1 MARHADARA
10 ALFGLLGGRVNTDF
24 NATRPAL
31 GTAIVER
38 LRTLWRSGAAG
49 ARAGAPGRLAIDGLP
64 DTWTQL
70 EAGGLY
76 ALYAAGQTPACDA
89 LVWESARHARTR
101 DVTVVLARD
110 AAHVAAQ
117 MEARGFA
124 GGAQPAGWP
133 RNLNVLAMPPQTR
146 DAAHNAQAA
155 DADAHGDAPRAV
167 APRPFARL
175 AGALRALKRYGF
187 RARSLYVVEGA
198 QRWFSWDD
206 PAALADEA
214 RALADW
220 CRAHRIALVLLLD
233 PDAADDARTDDR
245 PFVRDTDRT
254 SRSGLHSVCAG
265 VAQLQ
270 RTHGELLWLVEFW
283 RAGGTLAAGEVRPL
297 RFAANGRLSAIVD
310 ASAAEPARRTRL
322 AIDEDRVVVS
332 RAVIDGVARVPA
344 GWEIVDDNAAVVA
357 ACARAQAATAVLA
370 FRTNAQ
376 LESLCAQVHTLRRRS
391 GGALKIAV
399 VERGEVLRQ
408 QFETLVLSVGANR
421 VVGRDVPLSRVQA
434 AVQALRGQL
443 FARPVPADYRAALA
457 AALGEPVLGYLP
469 VGTFCARIAAVL
481 ERGAVLALPH
491 TLAKLTLLPAVS
503 HVDALRHCRPRRT
516 GDVVTTD
523 AAHLY
528 VFLFACEPADADDAL
543 ARIFDVPVDTLSDR
557 VLCLGQGSIETELH
571 ALKAEQRR
579 APVADYSDL
588 FASPQP
594 NGGGHA
600 ARATDA
606 VDAVDAADAGVAGV
620 AGVAGDAAGAPH
632 DASPGRALP
641 PASSGD
647 AADAPTVAAD
657 TAYPAFP
664 AAHARGATRGAM
676 PLRKPEGA

>member
-1 MARHADARA
+1 M
-10 ALFGLLGGRVNTDF
+10 NTDF

-76 ALYAAGQTPACDA
+76 ALYAAAQTPACDA

-146 DAAHNAQAA
+146 DAVHNAQAA

-220 CRAHRIALVLLLD
+220 CRTHRIALVLLLD

-310 ASAAEPARRTRL
+310 AGAAEPARRTRL

-357 ACARAQAATAVLA
+357 ACAQAQAATAVLA

-516 GDVVTTD
+516 GDVVTAD

-588 FASPQP
+588 FASPEP

-606 VDAVDAADAGVAGV
+606 VDAAD

-647 AADAPTVAAD
+647 AADAQTVAAD
-657 TAYPAFP
+657 AAYPAFP
-664 AAHARGATRGAM
+664 AARARGATRGAM